1 MCRSIR
7 PLHRAEVEPTEL
19 DVRDAAVQYVRKLS
33 GIRSPSKADAP
44 AFEAAVEEV
53 AAATDRL
60 LAALRPAP
68 PSPVS
73 FRVLH
78 LTFDCADPGA
88 LAGFWCA
95 ALGYTRTDL
104 ANDFVAE
111 AAPP

>member
-53 AAATDRL
+53 TAATHRL
-60 LAALRPAP
+60 LADLRPGP
-68 PSPVS
+68 PRPG
-73 FRVLH
+73 RIPLGHLH
-78 LTFDCADPGA
+78 P
-88 LAGFWCA
+88 
-95 ALGYTRTDL
+95 
-104 ANDFVAE
+104 
-111 AAPP
+111 